1 MENVDFE
8 RTSVGTA
15 LSMAMNRDLEELIW
29 NRAGDV
35 CEYCR
40 LPQQFDDLPFEI
52 DHVTA
57 TSHGTNLASGR
68 RFRPINRR
76 HESTLC

>member
-1 MENVDFE
+1 MD
-8 RTSVGTA
+8 
-15 LSMAMNRDLEELIW
+15 RDLEKLVW

-40 LPQQFDDLPFEI
+40 MPQQFDDLPFEI

-57 TSHGTNLASGR
+57 TSHGGKTVAGNLALSC
-68 RFRPINRR
+68 FPWNAQA
-76 HESTLC
+76 

>member
-29 NRAGDV
+29 SRAGDV

-57 TSHGTNLASGR
+57 ASHGGKSCVGMS
-68 RFRPINRR
+68 FQID
-76 HESTLC
+76 